1 MNDKIE
7 ELRNKNIGRSGGSG
21 HYYGDITRQFYLVM
35 AIIMLVG
42 TPFFQDR
49 IPVSASVSIIGV
61 LVLAVIAG
69 LTNPRLRSVIIFDF
83 LVSLLT
89 LLIFGWQ
96 LVSSYLISVDS
107 FFFANLFLSI
117 LALFAL
123 YFSSKTIRGKFTS
136 V

>member
-7 ELRNKNIGRSGGSG
+7 ELRNKNIGRSGGSA
-21 HYYGDITRQFYLVM
+21 HYYGDVTRQFYLVI

-42 TPFFQDR
+42 TPFFHDR

-83 LVSLLT
+83 LVSLFIFLA
-89 LLIFGWQ
+89 FGWQ
-96 LVSSYLISVDS
+96 LVSSYQISVDP
-107 FFFANLFLSI
+107 FFFANLCLSI

-123 YFSSKTIRGKFTS
+123 YFSSKTIRGKFTT